1 MNFSGIK
8 GHEKQRNFLNRMAVS
23 ESIPHAILLSGQSG
37 IGKRMIAETFIK
49 SLYCKGEQVPCGECA
64 PCRQINAGSFPDY
77 IVLNRDEKGKIPLG
91 VREKPAEGTVRWLID
106 KMTRV
111 PVSGRYAVLIDGVN
125 TISDAGQ
132 NALLKT
138 IEEPYSEAV
147 IIMLSEGRS
156 GILPT
161 ILSRCMDIT
170 FNPLSDSDVVSILVS
185 SGVRDS
191 SAELIAAMS
200 GGSMDCAF
208 RLSDEKVM
216 KSILDFAASITTAVK
231 GGGVNRVFVSDSS
244 AFTDDDFLLTVL
256 INIYSYVLREIA
268 GIRGSFLP
276 GGLVPDAGDAAKIVK
291 ILLAI
296 RKGKNNNLNVKN
308 MLKGMLY
315 SYPGIDVSLPVNPD
329 FSWL

>member
-8 GHEKQRNFLNRMAVS
+8 GHEKQRAFLNRLARS

-37 IGKRMIAETFIK
+37 IGKRMIAERFIK
-49 SLYCKGEQVPCGECA
+49 SLYCTGHDKPCLECSV
-64 PCRQINAGSFPDY
+64 CRQIAAGSFPDY
-77 IVLNRDEKGKIPLG
+77 LVLNRDEKGKIPVG
-91 VREKPAEGTVRWLID
+91 MRDKPAEGTVRWLID

-111 PVSGRYAVLIDGVN
+111 PVTGRSAVLIDGVN

-147 IIMLSEGRS
+147 IVMIAEGRS

-170 FNPLSDSDVVSILVS
+170 FNPLSDSDVASILVS
-185 SGVRDS
+185 SGIKES
-191 SAELIAAMS
+191 SVDLIAAMS
-200 GGSMDCAF
+200 GGSMDSAL
-208 RLSDEKVM
+208 RLKDEKVM
-216 KSILDFAASITTAVK
+216 MGVLDFAVLLTSAVISGSANRLFASDAA
-231 GGGVNRVFVSDSS
+231 GVE
-244 AFTDDDFLLTVL
+244 DDFLLTVL
-256 INIYSYVLREIA
+256 INLFSYTLRERA
-268 GIRGSFLP
+268 GIRSIILP
-276 GGLVPDAGDAAKIVK
+276 EKLTVGIEDAGKILK

-296 RKGKNNNLNVKN
+296 RKGQNNNLNIRN
-308 MLKGMLY
+308 MLKGMIY
-315 SYPGIDVSLPVNPD
+315 SYRGIDASLSVSPD

>member
-8 GHEKQRNFLNRMAVS
+8 GHEKQRAFLNRLARS

-37 IGKRMIAETFIK
+37 IGKRMIAERFIK
-49 SLYCKGEQVPCGECA
+49 SLYCTGTQKPCLECSA
-64 PCRQINAGSFPDY
+64 CRQIAVGSFPDY
-77 IVLNRDEKGKIPLG
+77 LVLNRDEKGRIPVG

-111 PVSGRYAVLIDGVN
+111 PVTGRCAVFIDGVH

-147 IIMLSEGRS
+147 IVMLSEGRS

-170 FNPLSDSDVVSILVS
+170 FNPLADTDVASILAS
-185 SGVRDS
+185 SGVKES
-191 SAELIAAMS
+191 SVDLMAAMS
-200 GGSMDCAF
+200 GGSMDCAI
-208 RLSDEKVM
+208 RLKNEKVM
-216 KSILDFAASITTAVK
+216 MGVLDFAVSLTSAVK
-231 GGGVNRVFVSDSS
+231 SGSANRLFASEV
-244 AFTDDDFLLTVL
+244 AGADDDFLLTVL
-256 INIYSYVLREIA
+256 INIYSYTLRERA
-268 GIRGSFLP
+268 GIRSSILP
-276 GGLVPDAGDAAKIVK
+276 AGVVPGIEDAAKIVK

-296 RKGKNNNLNVKN
+296 RKGGNNNLNIRN

-315 SYPGIDVSLPVNPD
+315 SYRGIDASLPVSPD

>member
-1 MNFSGIK
+1 
-8 GHEKQRNFLNRMAVS
+8 
-23 ESIPHAILLSGQSG
+23 
-37 IGKRMIAETFIK
+37 
-49 SLYCKGEQVPCGECA
+49 
-64 PCRQINAGSFPDY
+64 
-77 IVLNRDEKGKIPLG
+77 
-91 VREKPAEGTVRWLID
+91 
-106 KMTRV
+106 
-111 PVSGRYAVLIDGVN
+111 
-125 TISDAGQ
+125 
-132 NALLKT
+132 
-138 IEEPYSEAV
+138 
-147 IIMLSEGRS
+147 
-156 GILPT
+156 
-161 ILSRCMDIT
+161 
-170 FNPLSDSDVVSILVS
+170 
-185 SGVRDS
+185 
-191 SAELIAAMS
+191 
-200 GGSMDCAF
+200 MDCAF

-216 KSILDFAASITTAVK
+216 KNILDFAASITTAVK

>member
-8 GHEKQRNFLNRMAVS
+8 GHEKQRAFLNRLYRS
-23 ESIPHAILLSGQSG
+23 ESIPHAILFSGQSG
-37 IGKRMIAETFIK
+37 IGKRMIAERFIK
-49 SLYCKGEQVPCGECA
+49 SLYCTGGQKPCLECSA
-64 PCRQINAGSFPDY
+64 CRQIAAGSFPDY
-77 IVLNRDEKGKIPLG
+77 VLLNRDEKGKIPVG
-91 VREKPAEGTVRWLID
+91 SRDKPADGTVRWLIE

-111 PVSGRYAVLIDGVN
+111 PVTGRTAVLIDGVN

-170 FNPLSDSDVVSILVS
+170 FNPLSDQDVTSILIS
-185 SGVRDS
+185 SGVRES
-191 SAELIAAMS
+191 TAELIAAMS
-200 GGSMDCAF
+200 GGSMDSAL
-208 RLSDEKVM
+208 RLRDEKVM
-216 KSILDFAASITTAVK
+216 LWLLDFAESLVYAVK
-231 GGGVNRVFVSDSS
+231 SGNSNRLFVGES
-244 AFTDDDFLLTVL
+244 TNIDDDFLLTVL
-256 INIYSYVLREIA
+256 INIYSYSRRVQA
-268 GIRGSFLP
+268 GIRGSILP
-276 GGLVPDAGDAAKIVK
+276 EKVVLDSADAGRIVK

-296 RKGKNNNLNVKN
+296 RRGESNNLNIKN

-315 SYPGIDVSLPVNPD
+315 SYREIDASLPVSAD